1 MRVLR
6 SLASR
11 LATLVLTS
19 APILPLTATAASAL
33 PPASSAPAAAV
44 LAPAAPRALAGAVA
58 GTVTT
63 TDGKP
68 LPSANVRLSGTTYA
82 TLSQADGRFRLGP
95 VPDGSYTL
103 TVTYI
108 GYELWSQA
116 IQVQGATVTVRAALK
131 ATTTRLQSVNVLG
144 TLSQGQAKA
153 LNEQRNAL
161 AVVNVVSQEVIQRFP
176 DRNAA
181 EAVQRVP
188 GVAVIREEGEGETV
202 QIRAISPELNS
213 VTINGIRAPAAN
225 ANFGVAAGGSR
236 ATSLETIQA
245 DIVQN
250 IRVNKALTP
259 DLDGDAIGG
268 QIDFELAVAPEKGKA
283 HLELGYG
290 QNAPPEVIERF
301 GQQIGNARGIL
312 GRRFANNRFG
322 IMVAGSYLNNARGTV
337 SERMD
342 YRSSNGSA
350 TDTVISRARDE
361 DRDIARERLG
371 VVANLDLRT
380 SELGHVTLALTSNR
394 FRDDGIRRRTE
405 FRNDGRNDFFL
416 RNHIEQRE
424 LDMVDLGF
432 QQGFANGG
440 QFRASVSWGEG
451 RESQPDRTIF
461 NWRRTVADLRT
472 YSNAQLRALTPN
484 QRFTSTPAYALLNVD
499 QNLVDHSDEN
509 RIAQAH
515 LTLPLRAIGTNST
528 VKVGGKLWQRDK
540 VLRPRWL
547 RQSTASAVT
556 LADGSFTQFDDVR
569 RGTTAY
575 NAIALRRTA
584 TGADSVIED
593 LARGAY
599 TGYDVDE
606 TITAGYAM
614 ATIGLGSRVTLLGGA
629 RVERTAQDLLH
640 PSNRLPQERNFTNVL
655 PSAHLT
661 WRVTERT
668 NVRLAGSTGLAR
680 PDFFFLTPSRFVNE
694 EGDSTLGNPGLQP
707 TTGRN
712 LDVMFEHFTGDIGLI
727 SLGFFGKWIE
737 NQVGVLRTQIPGAGA
752 GIERVQPINGS
763 TARIT
768 GVEAAFNYR
777 FTRLP
782 AGLAWL
788 RPFGIYANLTATD
801 TRSFFGDGPNRRRL
815 PFLGTPDRT
824 ANLALTYDDPKSGL
838 SATLSQNYKGVRLDE
853 IGADART
860 DIYLR
865 TESLIDFSVN
875 KTLLRGWSVFAEVNN
890 ITDAPEQRTFGD
902 PRAAGFRFRF
912 RETYGRTALLGL
924 RYDP

>member
-1 MRVLR
+1 MR
-6 SLASR
+6 
-11 LATLVLTS
+11 
-19 APILPLTATAASAL
+19 
-33 PPASSAPAAAV
+33 V
-44 LAPAAPRALAGAVA
+44 LAPALAAILLVGAPLAAATPAPAHRATPDVTAAAAITGV
-58 GTVTT
+58 VTT
-63 TDGKP
+63 IDGKP
-68 LPSANVRLSGTTYA
+68 LPSANIRLAGTTFT
-82 TLSQADGRFRLGP
+82 TLSASDGRFRLGP

-103 TVTYI
+103 VVSYI
-108 GYELWSQA
+108 GYEPLSQPVT
-116 IQVQGATVTVRAALK
+116 VQGTTVTVRAALK
-131 ATTTRLQSVNVLG
+131 AAATRLQSVDVLG

-161 AVVNVVSQEVIQRFP
+161 AVVNVVSQEAIQRFP

-188 GVAVIREEGEGETV
+188 GVSVIREEGEGETV
-202 QIRAISPELNS
+202 QIRAVSPELNS
-213 VTINGIRAPAAN
+213 VTINGVRAPAAN

-290 QNAPPEVIERF
+290 QNRPPEVIRRF

-312 GRRFANNRFG
+312 GRRFADNRFG

-371 VVANLDLRT
+371 IVANLDLRT
-380 SELGHVTLALTSNR
+380 SELGRLTLAMTTNR

-416 RNHIEQRE
+416 RNHIEERE
-424 LDMVDLGF
+424 LDMADLGF
-432 QQGFANGG
+432 SQGFGNGG
-440 QFRASVSWGEG
+440 QFKASVSWGEG

-461 NWRRTVADLRT
+461 NWRRTVNDLRT
-472 YSNAQLRALTPN
+472 FTNAQFRGLAAN
-484 QRFTSTPAYALLNVD
+484 QRFTSTPSYALLNVD
-499 QNLVDHSDEN
+499 QNTVDHSDQN

-515 LTLPLRAIGTNST
+515 LTLPLSAIGTNST
-528 VKVGGKLWQRDK
+528 VKIGGKLWRRDK
-540 VLRPRWL
+540 MLSPRWL
-547 RQSTASAVT
+547 RQSTASAIA
-556 LADGSFTQFDDVR
+556 LADASFTQFDDVR
-569 RGTTAY
+569 FGSDTYRGLP
-575 NAIALRRTA
+575 LRRTA
-584 TGADSVIED
+584 AGADSVIED
-593 LARGAY
+593 LPRGAF

-606 TITAGYAM
+606 TISAGYAM
-614 ATIGLGSRVTLLGGA
+614 STIGLGSKVVLLGGV
-629 RVERTAQDLLH
+629 RVERTAQELLH
-640 PSNRLPQERNFTNVL
+640 PSNRLPQERDYTNVL

-661 WRVTERT
+661 WRLTDRT
-668 NVRLAGSTGLAR
+668 NVRVAGSTGLAR

-694 EGDSTLGNPGLQP
+694 EGDSTLGNPDLQP
-707 TTGRN
+707 TTARS
-712 LDVMFEHFTGDIGLI
+712 LDVLFEHFTGDLGLI
-727 SLGFFGKWIE
+727 SLGFFNKWIE
-737 NQVGVLRTQIPGAGA
+737 RQVGVLRTQIPGAGA
-752 GIERVQPINGS
+752 GVERVQAINGS
-763 TARIT
+763 NAQIT
-768 GVEAAFNYR
+768 GFEAAFNYR

-782 AGLAWL
+782 SALSWL
-788 RPFGIYANLTATD
+788 RPFGINANLTATD
-801 TRSFFGDGPNRRRL
+801 TRAFFGDGTNRRRL

-824 ANLALTYDDPKSGL
+824 ANLALTYDDPGNGL
-838 SATLSQNYKGVRLDE
+838 SLTLSNNYKGVRLDE

-865 TESLIDFSVN
+865 TEHVVDFSIN
-875 KTLLRGWSVFAEVNN
+875 KTIFRGWSIFGEVNN

-902 PRAAGFRFRF
+902 PRNAGVRYRF
-912 RETYGRTALLGL
+912 RETYGRTALFGV